1 MQIFDRNFR
10 EEYLKPGY
18 EDNIQTELETK
29 SKLLDTDLDGE

>member
-18 EDNIQTELETK
+18 EDTIQSDIEPK